1 MSGIAKDS
9 LVAVTQPNAGPSIWR
24 KLLAPFREFG
34 WAAGAV
40 YIADRALRALSPRCG
55 LYFYELMAQPV
66 PAGPLLPA
74 RRTAALQFVE
84 IVRGDADVAR
94 MPARPE
100 VKVQRFD
107 QGARCLG
114 VRRGD
119 ELIGYLW
126 LAFGRH
132 EEDEV
137 RCTYALAEP
146 ARSAFD
152 FDVYLFPE
160 HRQGIAFAAVWQ
172 GANDFLRARGLHTSF
187 SRMTRFNLAS
197 RRAHARLGARCIGR
211 ALFLQLGTLEA
222 MAATLP
228 PYVALGWTASQRV
241 VLRLHRPAAGPVE
254 AA

>member
-1 MSGIAKDS
+1 M
-9 LVAVTQPNAGPSIWR
+9 LRRV
-24 KLLAPFREFG
+24 LAPFREFG
-34 WAAGAV
+34 LAAGAV
-40 YIADRALRALSPRCG
+40 YLADRALRALSPRCG
-55 LYFYELMAQPV
+55 LYCYELMAQPV

-84 IVRGDADVAR
+84 IGRGDADVAR

-100 VKVQRFD
+100 IKAQRYE

-114 VRRGD
+114 VRRGG

-137 RCTYALAEP
+137 RCTYELAEP

-152 FDVYLFPE
+152 FDLYLFPE
-160 HRQGIAFAAVWQ
+160 HRQGTAFAAVWQ
-172 GANDFLRARGLHTSF
+172 GANDFLRRQGIDTSF

-211 ALFLQLGTLEA
+211 ALFLQLGVLEA

-228 PYVALGWTASQRV
+228 PYLALSVASSQRV
-241 VLRLHRPAAGPVE
+241 RLRLQRPVAA
-254 AA
+254 